1 MRFALLCALIPLAA
15 TVAQAQ
21 NGLVTPR
28 GPVDTVA
35 FETTEGTWMNLDVS
49 PDGRWIVFDLLGDIY
64 RLPIGGGRAELLSGG
79 SAFEHQPR
87 FSPDG
92 RTIAFISDRSG
103 ADNVWLMDADGGN
116 RRQLTRV
123 DDPLPTAPMWMP
135 DGRWIVVKRHV
146 RSTRSVGGGELWLFH
161 IEGGSGV
168 RLRERLSFT
177 SDINEPYPSP
187 DGRYVYYSFSGP
199 FDYNRNVHAGI
210 FQISR
215 VDRSTGRSEAVTTGP
230 GGAVRPTV
238 SRNGRWL
245 AFVRR
250 VGLRTVLVVRDL
262 ASGAERQVTDQLDPD
277 QQETWAI
284 HGVYPAYQWTP
295 DDRSI
300 VISYGGGIQVVDV
313 STGRATPVRFTAAV
327 SQTVT
332 RALRHQYRV
341 PDTVTARMIRW
352 PVFSPD
358 GRTLVFQALGHIYRM
373 DWPAGRPERLTDL
386 SPFEFAPAF
395 SADGRWLVFTTWDDD
410 EGGHVW
416 KLSLAPPPRGRLRNA
431 PQRLTSTP
439 NQYANPA
446 FSPDG
451 RTIAVVMGSGAA
463 NRGADLSDEPFLQ
476 IGVLDAEGG
485 EVRRVTETP
494 NRGAGRR
501 MPRVRWSPDGTRLLF
516 QENRGDTTHLTSIR
530 PDGSDRRTVVR
541 NRRAEEIVASPDGR
555 WIAYKELHQVYVA
568 PLPETGSEVT
578 VEGTGGGVRAVQL
591 SRYGGDW
598 VEWRPDSR
606 GLSWVLGP
614 VIYLQAVA
622 DFYLA
627 DSLQPRVDTAA
638 RDWRR
643 DNLRVRGEWSEIALR
658 VPRARPSGA
667 IVLRG
672 ARVITMRGDEVF
684 ERGDVVVVDGRVSTV
699 AAAGSARVPSGARV
713 VDVSGRTIIP
723 GLVDVHA
730 HMGYGALDITP
741 QRPWQYWANLA
752 YGVTTTHDPSA
763 SDHLVF
769 AQSELVEAGMMT
781 GPRIYSTGFVLYG
794 AENPNRANV
803 GSYEDARGHA
813 VRHLAIGGF
822 SLKSYNQMR
831 RDSRQW
837 IIEAAREYRM
847 LVVPE
852 GGSTLQM
859 NLSHILDGHTTIE
872 HAVPVAPLRADV
884 ISLWSRTLTSYTP
897 TLIVGYGGIWGE
909 NYWYQVGDVYRN
921 ERLLRFT
928 PRQIL
933 DARARRRMLV
943 PEEEFWHFQLA
954 RAARDLLRA
963 GGSVNL
969 GAHGQLQGLGAH
981 WEMWMFAQGGMS
993 PLEVLRAATLAGAQ
1007 AIGLDQD
1014 IGSIEPGKLADL
1026 VVLEG
1031 NPLEDIRQ
1039 TERVAMVM
1047 INGVLYDA
1055 DMNQIWPLARQRP
1068 PLRAVDGG
1076 RATGTRGGEAA
1087 GQIR

>member
-1 MRFALLCALIPLAA
+1 MRVALSLIAALTIAA
-15 TVAQAQ
+15 RAAAAQ
-21 NGLVTPR
+21 NGLVAPR

-35 FETTEGTWMNLDVS
+35 FEVSEGTWLNLDVS
-49 PDGRWIVFDLLGDIY
+49 PDGRWIVFDLLGDIW
-64 RLPIGGGRAELLSGG
+64 RMPISGGRAELLSGG
-79 SAFEHQPR
+79 TAFEHQPR

-103 ADNVWLMDADGGN
+103 ADNVWLMDADGSN

-135 DGRWIVVKRHV
+135 DGEWIVVKRHV
-146 RSTRSVGGGELWLFH
+146 RSTRSVGGGELWLYH
-161 IEGGSGV
+161 VEGGSGIK
-168 RLRERLSFT
+168 LRDRLSFT
-177 SDINEPYPSP
+177 SDINEPYPSR

-215 VDRSTGRSEAVTTGP
+215 VDRRTGRTEPVTTEA

-238 SRNGRWL
+238 SRDGRQL

-250 VGLRTVLVVRDL
+250 IGLRSVLMIRDL
-262 ASGAERQVTDQLDPD
+262 ATGSERRVTDQLDLD
-277 QQETWAI
+277 QQETWTI
-284 HGVYPAYQWTP
+284 HGVYPAFQWMP

-300 VISYGGGIQVVDV
+300 VISFGGGIHRVDV
-313 STGRATPVRFTAAV
+313 ATGRATPIPFTAAV
-327 SQTVT
+327 SQAVT
-332 RALRHQYRV
+332 RALRFQYRV
-341 PDTVTARMIRW
+341 PDSVTARMVRW
-352 PVFSPD
+352 PTLSPD
-358 GRTLVFQALGHIYRM
+358 GRTLVFQALGHLYRM
-373 DWPAGRPERLTDL
+373 DWPSGRPERLTSL
-386 SPFEFAPAF
+386 EQFEFAPSF

-416 KLSLAPPPRGRLRNA
+416 KLSLAAPQRGGARTA
-431 PQRLTSTP
+431 PQRLTRTS
-439 NQYANPA
+439 NQYVNPV

-451 RTIAVVMGSGAA
+451 RSIAVVMGSGAV
-463 NRGADLSDEPFLQ
+463 NRGADLSNEPFLQ

-485 EVRRVTETP
+485 DVRRVIETS
-494 NRGAGRR
+494 NRGSGRR
-501 MPRVRWSPDGTRLLF
+501 MPRPVWSPDGTRLIY
-516 QENRGDTTHLTSIR
+516 QENRADTTHLSSVLL
-530 PDGSDRRTVVR
+530 DGSDRRTLVR
-541 NRRAEEIVASPDGR
+541 NRRAEEMVPSPDGR
-555 WIAYKELHQVYVA
+555 WVAYKELHQVYVA
-568 PLPETGSEVT
+568 PLPQTGAEVT
-578 VEGTGGGVRAVQL
+578 IEGGGGGVRAVQL

-598 VEWRPDSR
+598 VNWRPDSR
-606 GLSWVLGP
+606 GLTWALGP
-614 VIYLQAVA
+614 VIYRHTLA
-622 DFYLA
+622 DAYLA
-627 DSLQPRVDTAA
+627 DSLQPRVDTAN

-643 DNLRVRGEWSEIALR
+643 DNARVRGEWTEIALR

-667 IVLRG
+667 VVLRG
-672 ARVITMRGDEVF
+672 ARVITMRGDEVV
-684 ERGDVVVVDGRVSTV
+684 ERGDVVVVDGRITEV
-699 AAAGSARVPSGARV
+699 AAAGSARVPPGARV

-769 AQSELVEAGMMT
+769 SQSELVDAGLMT
-781 GPRIYSTGFVLYG
+781 GPRIYSTGFILYG

-803 GSYEDARGHA
+803 ASLEDARGHA
-813 VRHLAIGGF
+813 VRHLALGGF

-859 NLSHILDGHTTIE
+859 NLTHILDGHTTIE

-884 ISLWSRTLTSYTP
+884 IGLWSRTRTAYTP

-909 NYWYQVGDVYRN
+909 NYWYQVGDVFRN

-928 PRQIL
+928 PRAVL

-943 PEEEFWHFQLA
+943 PEDEFWHFQLSRTA
-954 RAARDLLRA
+954 RELVRA
-963 GGSVNL
+963 GGSVQL

-981 WEMWMFAQGGMS
+981 WELWMLAQGGLT
-993 PLEVLRAATLAGAQ
+993 PLEALRAATLAGAQ

-1026 VVLEG
+1026 VVLDG

-1039 TERVAMVM
+1039 TERVRMVM
-1047 INGVLYDA
+1047 VNGVLYDA
-1055 DMNQIWPLARQRP
+1055 EMNQVWPAARARP
-1068 PLRAVDGG
+1068 TLRGV
-1076 RATGTRGGEAA
+1076 E
-1087 GQIR
+1087 